1 MGFCS
6 TSLCHSPRRD
16 ISIHLFIFS
25 YSFIYRFVTEI
36 KLPSA
41 DTTEGSQSAYS
52 PSSPPVRRRSCTS
65 LGLPGEWQLRSDRPF
80 CRSLGNGQAAAL
92 LQSNI
97 LLKTRRYRDKISTC
111 YCRAVP
117 VPFQRLYK
125 VFLRYWGIAKQ
136 DARKSLRHH
145 FRGRSTRLRA
155 VMCDK

>member
-16 ISIHLFIFS
+16 VSIHLFIFS
-25 YSFIYRFVTEI
+25 YSLIYRFVPEI
-36 KLPSA
+36 PQKAVSRLIPLPHPRFA
-41 DTTEGSQSAYS
+41 EDPALLFRL
-52 PSSPPVRRRSCTS
+52 PNKWPV
-65 LGLPGEWQLRSDRPF
+65 RSDRPF
-80 CRSLGNGQAAAL
+80 CRSLGNGQAATL

-117 VPFQRLYK
+117 MPFQRLYK

-155 VMCDK
+155 AMCDK